1 MEMDHSH
8 HFGGEMAGGSGSGR
22 GMHGGGMHMKGMP
35 VAFEWGHRVTLYFD
49 SWATETHFEYL
60 VALLFMFSLC
70 VMQEGLYYLR
80 TLPPK
85 VRAQTTE
92 EIEGVTAPILPRPYK
107 SPALRQRLMGTA
119 LYALNLCSSYLIM
132 LAVMT
137 CNGGV
142 FFTVVLGLS
151 VGHFLGKSR
160 RPIATGHESSEAC
173 CIEGQ

>member
-8 HFGGEMAGGSGSGR
+8 HFGGEMAGGSGSGG

-35 VAFEWGHRVTLYFD
+35 VAFEWGHRVSLYFD

-107 SPALRQRLMGTA
+107 SPALRQRLVGTS

>member
-1 MEMDHSH
+1 MDHSH
-8 HFGGEMAGGSGSGR
+8 HYGGEMAGGGDSGG
-22 GMHGGGMHMKGMP
+22 GGGMHNMHMHGMP

-49 SWATETHFEYL
+49 SWATETHFDYI
-60 VALLFMFSLC
+60 VALLFMFTLC

-92 EIEGVTAPILPRPYK
+92 EIEGVTAPILPAPYK
-107 SPALRQRLMGTA
+107 TPALRRRLWGTA

-142 FFTVVLGLS
+142 FLTVVLGLS

-160 RPIATGHESSEAC
+160 RPIATGMGESSEAC

>member
-1 MEMDHSH
+1 
-8 HFGGEMAGGSGSGR
+8 
-22 GMHGGGMHMKGMP
+22 MHGMP

-49 SWATETHFEYL
+49 SWATETHFEYI
-60 VALLFMFSLC
+60 VALLFMFTLC

-92 EIEGVTAPILPRPYK
+92 EIEGVTAPILPAPYK
-107 SPALRQRLMGTA
+107 TPALRRRLWGTA

-142 FFTVVLGLS
+142 FLTVVLGLS

-160 RPIATGHESSEAC
+160 RPIATGMGESSEAC

>member
-1 MEMDHSH
+1 
-8 HFGGEMAGGSGSGR
+8 
-22 GMHGGGMHMKGMP
+22 MHGGGMHMKGMP

-107 SPALRQRLMGTA
+107 SPALRQRLVGTA

-137 CNGGV
+137 CNGGGFLHRGAGTERGP
-142 FFTVVLGLS
+142 FFGQVQAPDRHGARVVGGLLHRGPVTDDYTAS
-151 VGHFLGKSR
+151 TRLD
-160 RPIATGHESSEAC
+160 
-173 CIEGQ
+173 